1 MRSNQTNH
9 KERLWIIFFPI
20 FIWFIIVIARLFDVQ
35 VLNAE
40 KYKKRQVKQ
49 NERVLEVSSE
59 RGNIYDRK
67 GRILALTAD
76 SYSIYLQNKDIKTS
90 LKILKKVVSKIYFSP
105 DEYKKVKARILRKRS
120 FVWLKR
126 KANEFEKDRVI
137 NLGFKNVNVIKEK
150 KRYYPNMR
158 LACHLLGTVSV
169 DNNGIEGIE
178 KEYDKKLKG
187 KNGEILI
194 RRDARQKIYEVH
206 KVKNWQRGDDLT
218 LTIDSVIQY
227 IAQKELK
234 KAVEENR
241 AKRGTV
247 IVLSPF
253 TGEVLAMASYPDFNP
268 NNPRT
273 LTRLRRKNL
282 AIELNYEPGSTFKV
296 VTASSVIDKKKL
308 NLRKLIY
315 CEEGRYNYKGEI
327 FTDHTRFGYLTPK
340 EVIAHSSNIGTMKIA
355 LFIKGSEFYQKEKY
369 FGFGKKTGIQLPGE
383 ASGVLRAPSRWS
395 GVTQVSMA
403 IGYGIMVTPLQMLLA
418 VNSIA
423 TGGYFVLPTIVKNKE
438 GRIRGYR
445 VVSKRTARIVKSF
458 LKAVVKIG
466 TGKIAAIDGFDVA
479 GKTGTA
485 RKAINGRYS
494 QKKYYSS
501 FVGFVPADKPVLSI
515 IVVIDEPSAD
525 KYYGGEVAAPVF
537 RNIAEQSLR
546 YLKVYPDFLKER
558 KFIFAEKTVK
568 KGEKNA
574 VS

>member
-1 MRSNQTNH
+1 MM
-9 KERLWIIFFPI
+9 
-20 FIWFIIVIARLFDVQ
+20 RLFDVQ

-40 KYKKRQVKQ
+40 KYKKRQVRQ

-67 GRILALTAD
+67 GRVLALTAD
-76 SYSIYLQNKDIKTS
+76 SYSIYLENKDVKTS
-90 LKILKKVVSKIYFSP
+90 LNILKKVVSKIYFSP
-105 DEYKKVKARILRKRS
+105 DEYKKVRKRILKKRS

-126 KANEFEKDRVI
+126 KANEFEKDKVI
-137 NLGFKNVNVIKEK
+137 NLGFKNVNIIKEK

-169 DNNGIEGIE
+169 DNKGIEGIE
-178 KEYDKKLKG
+178 RQFNTKLKG

-194 RRDARQKIYEVH
+194 RLDARRKIYEVH

-234 KAVEENR
+234 RAVEENK

-253 TGEVLAMASYPDFNP
+253 TGEILAMASYPDYNP

-273 LTRLRRKNL
+273 LTRYRRKNL

-308 NLRKLIY
+308 NLRRLIY
-315 CEEGRYNYKGEI
+315 CEEGRYSYKGEI
-327 FTDHTRFGYLTPK
+327 FTDHTNFGYLTPK
-340 EVIAHSSNIGTMKIA
+340 EIIAHSSNIGTIKMA
-355 LFIKGSEFYQKEKY
+355 LFIKGKEFYREEKY
-369 FGFGKKTGIQLPGE
+369 FGFGEKTGIQLPGE
-383 ASGVLRAPSRWS
+383 ASGILRAPSKWS
-395 GVTQVSMA
+395 GITQVSMA

-423 TGGYFVLPTIVKNKE
+423 TGGYYVLPTVVQKRD
-438 GRIRGYR
+438 GRVRGYR

-458 LKAVVKIG
+458 LKAVVKMG
-466 TGKIAAIDGFDVA
+466 TGKIASIDGFDVA

-485 RKAINGRYS
+485 RKAIDGKYS
-494 QKKYYSS
+494 QKKYFSS

-537 RNIAEQSLR
+537 KNIAQQSLR
-546 YLKVYPDFLKER
+546 YLKIYPDFLKKR
-558 KFIFAEKTVK
+558 KFIFAEHILK
-568 KGEKNA
+568 KGEKNEA
-574 VS
+574 S

>member
-1 MRSNQTNH
+1 MM
-9 KERLWIIFFPI
+9 
-20 FIWFIIVIARLFDVQ
+20 RLFDVQ

-40 KYKKRQVKQ
+40 KYKKRQVRQ

-67 GRILALTAD
+67 GRVLALTAD
-76 SYSIYLQNKDIKTS
+76 SYSIYLENKDIKTS

-105 DEYKKVKARILRKRS
+105 DEYKKVRKRILKKRS

-126 KANEFEKDRVI
+126 KANEFEKDKVI
-137 NLGFKNVNVIKEK
+137 NLGFKNVNIIKEK

-169 DNNGIEGIE
+169 DNEGIEGIE
-178 KEYDKKLKG
+178 RQFNTKLKG

-194 RRDARQKIYEVH
+194 RLDARRKIYEVH

-234 KAVEENR
+234 RAVEENK

-253 TGEVLAMASYPDFNP
+253 TGEILAMASYPDYNP

-273 LTRLRRKNL
+273 LTRYRRKNL

-308 NLRKLIY
+308 NLRRLIY
-315 CEEGRYNYKGEI
+315 CEEGRYSYKGEI
-327 FTDHTRFGYLTPK
+327 FTDHTNFGYLTPK
-340 EVIAHSSNIGTMKIA
+340 EIIAHSSNIGTIKMA
-355 LFIKGSEFYQKEKY
+355 LFIKGKEFYREEKY
-369 FGFGKKTGIQLPGE
+369 FGFGEKTGIQLPGE
-383 ASGVLRAPSRWS
+383 ASGILRAPSKWS
-395 GVTQVSMA
+395 GITQVSMA

-423 TGGYFVLPTIVKNKE
+423 TGGYYVLPTVVQNRD
-438 GRIRGYR
+438 GRVRGYR

-458 LKAVVKIG
+458 LKAVVKMG
-466 TGKIAAIDGFDVA
+466 TGKIASIDGFDVA

-485 RKAINGRYS
+485 RKAIDGKYS
-494 QKKYYSS
+494 QKKYFSS
-501 FVGFVPADKPVLSI
+501 FVGFVPAAKPVLSI

-537 RNIAEQSLR
+537 KNIAQQSLR
-546 YLKVYPDFLKER
+546 YLKIYPDFLKKR
-558 KFIFAEKTVK
+558 KFIFAEHILK
-568 KGEKNA
+568 KGEKNET
-574 VS
+574 S